1 MTMDMVEG
9 PARRLC
15 AYIGEK
21 AMYDEKPLYE
31 ALVES
36 ARTAGCAGATVL
48 RGVTGFGA
56 TSRHAGKRT
65 MRMSQDKP
73 VVVQVI
79 DSKTR
84 ITALAEVFKAMVGD
98 GLITIETLRVVA
110 YRTASDAVKTT

>member
-1 MTMDMVEG
+1 MTMDMIEG
-9 PARRLC
+9 PARKLC

-21 AMYDEKPLYE
+21 ATYDDKPLYE

-48 RGVTGFGA
+48 RGVAGFGA
-56 TSRHAGKRT
+56 TSRQIGKRA

-79 DSKTR
+79 DSDDR
-84 ITALAEVFKAMVGD
+84 ITALAEVFAAMVTD
-98 GLITIETLRVVA
+98 GLVTVENVHVIA
-110 YRTASDAVKTT
+110 YRTEMVPR

>member
-1 MTMDMVEG
+1 MTMDMIAG
-9 PARRLC
+9 PARKLC

-21 AMYDEKPLYE
+21 ATYDEKPLYE

-56 TSRHAGKRT
+56 TSRHVGKRV

-79 DSKTR
+79 DSEAR
-84 ITALAEVFKAMVGD
+84 ITALAEVFSAMVAD
-98 GLITIETLRVVA
+98 GLITIEEVHVMA
-110 YRTASDAVKTT
+110 YRTASEQG